1 MEFSQSV
8 LSVYLSQPTTTPDLV
23 HNVSWGGNENH
34 DTTDN
39 DENHENEGTDDNQEN
54 AKDNTEDEGRQPS
67 EKTATI
73 FNANPEPSGH
83 EAVTME
89 DKKQDE
95 EDQSDTEED
104 NREYYVT
111 IIDGVR
117 YLQYRTID
125 NITQPVLTSDDARSS
140 NTTSP
145 IEEKEETLTEKD
157 NHPRHHP
164 ETPLPTIEP
173 LPYSDESEFTGIPMT
188 ASMTPNEEQGSSSV
202 EPNWG
207 RTRQKTSQELAD
219 EWQAWETTNQ
229 KKTQEEVTSEW
240 EVWST
245 PTYRHDR
252 CHMCR
257 KPVSTA
263 LLASD
268 SELLCLEC
276 TPNVIEDNAVGKSTS
291 KNGDGRRERDEEEE
305 WRRIPI
311 PQSDDS
317 YSTEEWLSDESE
329 QEETTSTT
337 KRERHEDNKKEY
349 LNCYLA
355 FMLGPRKDGRILNKD
370 GTILDVND
378 SLTDNADQQEDTHN
392 AELPRKYVP
401 SSLDKA
407 PYGFPTRS
415 AKKRIQGKKA
425 KDNDQGN
432 ATGSQPTHEGN
443 NSSCHKAR

>member
-23 HNVSWGGNENH
+23 HNVSWGENENH

-39 DENHENEGTDDNQEN
+39 DENHENEGTEDNQEN
-54 AKDNTEDEGRQPS
+54 TKDNTEDEARQSS
-67 EKTATI
+67 EQTATI
-73 FNANPEPSGH
+73 FNPNPEPSSH

-89 DKKQDE
+89 DNKKQDE

-125 NITQPVLTSDDARSS
+125 NITQPELTSDDTRSS

-145 IEEKEETLTEKD
+145 IEEKEETLTEKA
-157 NHPRHHP
+157 NHPRQHP
-164 ETPLPTIEP
+164 ETPIPTIEP
-173 LPYSDESEFTGIPMT
+173 LPYSDKSELTGVPMT
-188 ASMTPNEEQGSSSV
+188 ASMTPNEEQGSSSA
-202 EPNWG
+202 EPDWG

-219 EWQAWETTNQ
+219 EWQAWETTNL
-229 KKTQEEVTSEW
+229 KETQQEVTSKW
-240 EVWST
+240 EAWST
-245 PTYRHDR
+245 PTYRHGR

-257 KPVSTA
+257 KPVSTT

-268 SELLCLEC
+268 SEILCLEC
-276 TPNVIEDNAVGKSTS
+276 TPNVIEYNALGNSTN
-291 KNGDGRRERDEEEE
+291 KKGDGRKRERDDEEE

-311 PQSDDS
+311 PQSDDL
-317 YSTEEWLSDESE
+317 YSTEGWLSDDSE
-329 QEETTSTT
+329 QEESTSTT

-349 LNCYLA
+349 RNCYLA
-355 FMLGPRKDGRILNKD
+355 FMLRPRKDGRILNKD

-378 SLTDNADQQEDTHN
+378 SLTNNVDQQEDTQN
-392 AELPRKYVP
+392 AELPDPKETTARPLWAKHLMAFQRGQLRKGYRA
-401 SSLDKA
+401 K
-407 PYGFPTRS
+407 RS
-415 AKKRIQGKKA
+415 KIMIKVMRQE
-425 KDNDQGN
+425 
-432 ATGSQPTHEGN
+432 PTHEGN
-443 NSSCHKAR
+443 KSN